1 MESGTTSEDVLN
13 VLNHRNRDRLADELR
28 AAPQA
33 WSRKGNNSNNAAVLV
48 PLFTSECGPSILFTL
63 RSNQMS
69 RHRNQ
74 VRSVLQ
80 INTQSCVRWSAKQVD
95 SHSRGLAERLQL
107 IYILHHSPFYVLVL
121 SRKKKIGL
129 RKRWPSTLFS
139 PAKSDPLPQTV
150 LAMHTVSSSS
160 KQFYS
165 E

>member
-13 VLNHRNRDRLADELR
+13 VLNHRNRDRLANELR

-80 INTQSCVRWSAKQVD
+80 IPKAV
-95 SHSRGLAERLQL
+95 
-107 IYILHHSPFYVLVL
+107 
-121 SRKKKIGL
+121 
-129 RKRWPSTLFS
+129 
-139 PAKSDPLPQTV
+139 
-150 LAMHTVSSSS
+150 
-160 KQFYS
+160 
-165 E
+165 